1 MVKLDELQEQFATT
15 GPQELRPEEQAPDQV
30 VAKPADKNDG
40 PAAGLKRFQ
49 SSLELISSIVA
60 PSSLVTGLLFYFG
73 WVYTSARSLYFGIDP
88 SILGFS
94 TADYIL
100 RSFDVL
106 QVPLGAT
113 MILVLLLL
121 KAHSRLTVWAAD
133 PGNHL
138 WLRRIEASI
147 GAFGVLSFVIGL
159 SGLTSK
165 PILGTKFLTTH
176 LGLFFGAGALAYAG
190 HLKRRFPDRPGG
202 PGPTA
207 RVGLFSAVLVGLFMT
222 MNLFLAVG
230 QWADAA
236 GRGAAQRL
244 ESALPFARPAVS
256 LYSKQDLRIDGP
268 GVVAI
273 GFADP
278 EAAYRFKYTGLTLLI
293 RSADK
298 YFLLPTQ
305 WSRGNA
311 VAIVLK
317 ESDSI
322 RMEFTPGAG
331 VSQSDESRGPE

>member
-1 MVKLDELQEQFATT
+1 VVKLEELQDQPATVGSQPLRADALVPELKVTEST
-15 GPQELRPEEQAPDQV
+15 GRKDDPSAGVKNLRSSVELV
-30 VAKPADKNDG
+30 
-40 PAAGLKRFQ
+40 
-49 SSLELISSIVA
+49 SSIIA

-73 WVYTSARSLYFGIDP
+73 WVYTSARSLYFGIDS

-113 MILVLLLL
+113 LVLVLLLV
-121 KAHSRLTVWAAD
+121 KAHSRLMAWAA
-133 PGNHL
+133 PPSNRL
-138 WLRRIEASI
+138 WLRRIETSVTAM
-147 GAFGVLSFVIGL
+147 GALFFSIGL
-159 SGLTSK
+159 SGLTSR
-165 PILGTKFLTTH
+165 PILETKFMTTH

-190 HLKRRFPDRPGG
+190 HLKRSFPDRSG
-202 PGPTA
+202 PGPTV
-207 RVGLFSAVLVGLFMT
+207 RISLLSTVLVALFMT

-236 GRGAAQRL
+236 GRGAAQSL
-244 ESALPFARPAVS
+244 EAALPSARPAVS
-256 LYSKQDLRIDGP
+256 LYSKQNLHIDGP

-278 EAAYRFKYTGLTLLI
+278 EAAYRFKYTGLRLLI
-293 RSADK
+293 RSGDK
-298 YFLLPTQ
+298 YFLLPTR
-305 WSRGNA
+305 WSRENA

-322 RMEFTPGAG
+322 RLEFTPGAS
-331 VSQSDESRGPE
+331 VSQSNESRRP

>member
-1 MVKLDELQEQFATT
+1 VVKLEELQDQLPAV
-15 GPQELRPEEQAPDQV
+15 GAQPLRADALVPEGMAPE
-30 VAKPADKNDG
+30 PAGKKDD
-40 PAAGLKRFQ
+40 PPAGLKNLR
-49 SSLELISSIVA
+49 SSVELVSSIIA

-113 MILVLLLL
+113 LILVLLLL
-121 KAHSRLTVWAAD
+121 KAHSRLTAWAAD
-133 PGNHL
+133 LSNRPR
-138 WLRRIEASI
+138 LRRVEASVTAI
-147 GAFGVLSFVIGL
+147 GVLFFSIGL
-159 SGLTSK
+159 SGVTSR
-165 PILGTKFLTTH
+165 PILETKFMTTH

-190 HLKRRFPDRPGG
+190 HLKRRFPDKPA
-202 PGPTA
+202 PGPTV
-207 RVGLFSAVLVGLFMT
+207 RIGLLSTVLVALFMT

-236 GRGAAQRL
+236 GRGAAQSL
-244 ESALPFARPAVS
+244 EAALPSARPAVS
-256 LYSKQDLRIDGP
+256 LYSKQNLHIDGP

-278 EAAYRFKYTGLTLLI
+278 DAAYRFKYTGLTLLI

-298 YFLLPTQ
+298 YFLLPTK

-322 RMEFTPGAG
+322 RMEFTPGSD
-331 VSQSDESRGPE
+331 VSRIDEAR